1 MGSLTQGAAL
11 RQRMKSRIMS
21 GRIGGAT
28 PEEVLNFNLV
38 PVAGAVDTILWVNP
52 SDISA
57 FKIVDVRERHVTPG
71 TLPITLRLHTKGTV
85 AAPGAA
91 VAGSTIFDLVSIPT
105 TTAAN
110 TWARLTK
117 VGGVA
122 GTITTP
128 AVPAGQRLAAVP
140 PGGTLIANV
149 PATVALVALEIVGV
163 FD

>member
-1 MGSLTQGAAL
+1 MGSLSQGVAL
-11 RQRMKSRIMS
+11 RQRLKSRIMA

-28 PEEVLNFNLV
+28 PEEFLNFN
-38 PVAGAVDTILWVNP
+38 PVTSTDTILWVNP
-52 SDISA
+52 SDKSG

-71 TLPITLRLHTKGTV
+71 TNPITLRVHKAGV
-85 AAPGAA
+85 VQAPGTAA
-91 VAGSTIFDLVSIPT
+91 NASTIFDIVSIPT

-128 AVPAGQRLAAVP
+128 AVPAGERLAVVP

-149 PATVALVALEIVGV
+149 PATVTTIALEILGV